1 MKKFLFI
8 LALVVMSQLFCKEVK
23 AEEEY
28 CNLLDTNQIVY
39 NEKTK
44 KFYSEQEFLF
54 YKGEVYTFVA
64 KSNFFGEATKLNQNA
79 LSDKFI
85 GINVKGMNN
94 NMVPLIFKLNYSI
107 NGLYYSTVNISDD
120 CYVKFTNFLVEG
132 YEMDTLPKDEVI
144 LFKGTKDK
152 FKGFRSP
159 EYLKDFEKITENIN
173 IYTSW
178 ENPISLESLTSKIK
192 FYDNEL
198 GYKDVEIIS
207 NEYVSGCG
215 GGEFEIVLQAKDNS
229 NNIKTLTVNVIV
241 VDNEPPVIFGPDII
255 EWDCYTVDPTPE
267 LALSN
272 YKAYDNADGDVT
284 KLLKTSTSINWIFER
299 GVTKDYEFEIVSR
312 DNSGNESRKTIIIRC
327 KDLYSPDLVLQ
338 DINVNLSN
346 IGSYTLTSQ
355 FDFVIESVSD
365 NSGEYTLKYEWQEVL
380 GKTGFS
386 GTFNIIV
393 TATDLAGNETV
404 KTATLR
410 VIDDIDPEFY
420 IQSDLLKTTADNVYS
435 MEQIKELISDALYS
449 DGILYDSIDLIS
461 CDYFTN
467 EEKVGTYQVK
477 YAYSYKGEVNYA
489 IGVINV
495 VETPNENSPIIVL
508 IIIGVL
514 VLIGIIYLIKRKMDI
529 V

>member
-8 LALVVMSQLFCKEVK
+8 LALVVLSQLFCREVK
-23 AEEEY
+23 AEEY

-39 NEKTK
+39 DEETK

-54 YKGEVYTFVA
+54 NKGETYTFVA
-64 KSNFFGEATKLNQNA
+64 RSNFFGDATKTKQSA
-79 LSDKFI
+79 LSNKTLEI
-85 GINVKGMNN
+85 TIKGENGEL
-94 NMVPLIFKLNYSI
+94 VPLVFRLIYTQT
-107 NGLYYSTVNISDD
+107 GLYYSTAKIAAN
-120 CYVKFTNFLVEG
+120 CYVKFTDFLVEG
-132 YEMDTLPKDEVI
+132 YEIETLPKDEVI
-144 LFKGTKDK
+144 LFKGSKEK
-152 FKGFRSP
+152 FQGFRSP
-159 EYLKDFEKITENIN
+159 EYLNDFEKITENIN

-178 ENPISLESLTSKIK
+178 ENPIFLETITSKIK

-198 GYKDVEIIS
+198 GYKDVEIVS

-215 GGEFEIVLQAKDNS
+215 GGEFEIVLQAKDNAD
-229 NNIKTLTVNVIV
+229 NIKTLIVNVIV
-241 VDNEPPVIFGPDII
+241 VDNEPPVITGPDII

-272 YKAYDNADGDVT
+272 YKAYDNADGDIT
-284 KLLKTSTSINWIFER
+284 SKLKTSTPINWIFER
-299 GVTKDYEFEIVSR
+299 GVTKDYEFEIISR
-312 DNSGNESRKTIIIRC
+312 DNSGNETRKIIIIRC
-327 KDLYSPDLVLQ
+327 KDLYGPDLVLR

-346 IGSYTLTSQ
+346 IGGYSLTSQ

-365 NSGEYTLKYEWQEVL
+365 NSGEYKLKYDWQEVV
-380 GKTGFS
+380 GKVGFS

-393 TATDLAGNETV
+393 TATDLAGNETI
-404 KTATLR
+404 KTASLR
-410 VIDDIDPEFY
+410 VIDDIPPEFY
-420 IQSDLLKTTADNVYS
+420 IQSDLLNTTADNVYS

-477 YAYSYKGEVNYA
+477 YAYSYKDEVNYA
-489 IGVINV
+489 IGTINV
-495 VETPNENSPIIVL
+495 TKAQNENSPIIVL
-508 IIIGVL
+508 IIIGVP